1 MSMEFMLRLFD
12 SFLRE
17 RIPCEKQKNKRH
29 HISIGVACVRFQALS
44 VLSALAGRLFIPY
57 PLGGMDR
64 MGLLAGVAAEDNR
77 YLSTGCG
84 AVRHSVVG
92 VTPVTRPLPF
102 AQLIASAAHDSTEAA
117 SA

>member
-1 MSMEFMLRLFD
+1 MSMEFLPRLFD
-12 SFLRE
+12 SFSRE
-17 RIPCEKQKNKRH
+17 RIPGEKQKNKRH

-64 MGLLAGVAAEDNR
+64 MGLLVGVAAEDNR

-84 AVRHSVVG
+84 AVRHERSRGNAGYQTVAAVSY
-92 VTPVTRPLPF
+92 THLTLP
-102 AQLIASAAHDSTEAA
+102 TN
-117 SA
+117 

>member
-1 MSMEFMLRLFD
+1 MEFLPRLFD
-12 SFLRE
+12 SFSRE
-17 RIPCEKQKNKRH
+17 RIPCEKRKNKRH

-84 AVRHSVVG
+84 AVRHERSR

>member
-1 MSMEFMLRLFD
+1 MSMEFLPRLFD
-12 SFLRE
+12 SFSRE

-29 HISIGVACVRFQALS
+29 HISIGVAWVRFQALS

-64 MGLLAGVAAEDNR
+64 MGLLVGVAAEDNR
-77 YLSTGCG
+77 YLSTV
-84 AVRHSVVG
+84 AVPFGTSVVG